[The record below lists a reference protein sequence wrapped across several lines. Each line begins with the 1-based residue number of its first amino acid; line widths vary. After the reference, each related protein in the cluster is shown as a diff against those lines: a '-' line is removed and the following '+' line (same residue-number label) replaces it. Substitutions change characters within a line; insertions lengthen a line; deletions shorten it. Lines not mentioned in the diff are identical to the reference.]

1 MSHLHLQKYPCLKRL
16 QLNSSRR
23 LESKALHR
31 ILTLEMLMRDCEEE
45 GVWQVIFITYPF
57 MSTGLTYF
65 FVSLHLTWPT
75 LIPPC
80 EYDPVKAWLHE

>member
-45 GVWQVIFITYPF
+45 GVW
-57 MSTGLTYF
+57 
-65 FVSLHLTWPT
+65 
-75 LIPPC
+75 
-80 EYDPVKAWLHE
+80 HEDKSK